1 MAEKVISMKIWSA
14 VIAKAE
20 GLEVN
25 VAAECARAGVSRA
38 LFYKLLDRYNE
49 LPPVG
54 RSRWLRGRDG
64 LGLTVVLLPG
74 DGGDVAEAGV
84 PAA

>member
-25 VAAECARAGVSRA
+25 VAGECARAGVSRA
-38 LFYKLLDRYNE
+38 LFYKLLDRYNAEGAAGLE
-49 LPPVG
+49 LLADEDHVEGADATHPTAWF
-54 RSRWLRGRDG
+54 RAAWRW
-64 LGLTVVLLPG
+64 
-74 DGGDVAEAGV
+74 
-84 PAA
+84 